1 MEPRRR
7 KDDERGQV
15 MKFIVGVL
23 MVCITGWIGWVSI
36 CAVAYDKRISV
47 TESVITYIQSDI
59 KEVKELVKDIRNDQV
74 RRERRENGK

>member
-7 KDDERGQV
+7 KDDGRSQA
-15 MKFIVGVL
+15 MKFIVGILTVF
-23 MVCITGWIGWVSI
+23 ITGWIGWVSL

-47 TESVITYIQSDI
+47 TESVVQYIQSDI
-59 KEVKELVKDIRNDQV
+59 KEVKELVRDIRNDQV